1 MCHRGSGGGGARA
14 VPWLCNST
22 ISLSRLAIV
31 APTVPHK
38 PKHPA
43 MPTKP
48 IRIFVTSDIE
58 VSQVWLMFC
67 QQTAIDVAEVWQG
80 KSFLFL
86 MIRHDKGLPSR
97 TRVPRGAFQGDATPQ
112 PDPAAP

>member
-1 MCHRGSGGGGARA
+1 
-14 VPWLCNST
+14 
-22 ISLSRLAIV
+22 
-31 APTVPHK
+31 
-38 PKHPA
+38 
-43 MPTKP
+43 MPTTP
-48 IRIFVTSDIE
+48 IRIFVTSEIE

-97 TRVPRGAFQGDATPQ
+97 TRLPRGVFQGDATPQ

>member
-1 MCHRGSGGGGARA
+1 MWGA

-38 PKHPA
+38 LKHPA
-43 MPTKP
+43 MPTQP
-48 IRIFVTSDIE
+48 IRIFVTSDAE

-80 KSFLFL
+80 KNFLFL
-86 MIRHDKGLPSR
+86 MIRHDKGPPWR
-97 TRVPRGAFQGDATPQ
+97 TRVPRGAFQGDATP
-112 PDPAAP
+112 

>member
-1 MCHRGSGGGGARA
+1 
-14 VPWLCNST
+14 
-22 ISLSRLAIV
+22 
-31 APTVPHK
+31 
-38 PKHPA
+38 
-43 MPTKP
+43 MPTTP

-58 VSQVWLMFC
+58 VRQVWLMFC

-97 TRVPRGAFQGDATPQ
+97 TRVPRGAFQDDATPQ